1 MDFGTKL
8 KSLRKDRNET
18 LHMVAIGTNI
28 DMTLLSKF
36 ERKER
41 IPTNEQAR
49 RIAEYFHIDLN
60 KLNIELTAEK
70 IIYEYGLNE
79 TTYQAVNLVRE
90 AFVAYPEYS
99 PKKKR
104 IHETINR

>member
-8 KSLRKDRNET
+8 KGLRQNRKET
-18 LHMVAIGTNI
+18 LHSVAMGTNI

-41 IPTNEQAR
+41 IPTEEQAKK
-49 RIAEYFHIDLN
+49 IASYFNIDYN

-70 IIYEYGLNE
+70 IVYQYGLND
-79 TTYQAVNLVRE
+79 TTFEAVNLVRE
-90 AFVAYPEYS
+90 AYAEYTAGL
-99 PKKKR
+99 K
-104 IHETINR
+104 